1 PTGIAHVN
9 GLFSNVPPD
18 TYTIRASKTGS
29 CDATSGNVVVGN
41 PPVCGGALCT
51 YTQGAYGS
59 AGGKMCD
66 GKGNQ
71 YSTFNAIKAAID
83 AWPGD
88 QIVLG
93 TAARSVIIAK
103 SDAQK
108 VLDYLPGGGKSAK
121 FKHAGTLSINTTSG
135 NSSFRSLYTSTIGKN
150 RYKINNTLLAQ
161 TMTLALNMGFSSG
174 LSGFKLEGNKYLVTA
189 KVAGCGSNTMV
200 PCSYTN
206 TWIRGD
212 VVAALGGNKTVGDL
226 FALANK
232 ALGGDPVG
240 VSLDA
245 IANVVDAIN
254 NAFDGC
260 RLFVRYADAPVSC
273 DAIVS
278 TSTYKK
284 DVASSTLLAETRLS
298 VTAYPNPYSDRLRFV
313 ITSPVSG
320 QATLELYNIL
330 GQKMRMIY
338 RGNISAG
345 VSQVVEYNVPMV
357 NQGNLLYI
365 LRVDGKQ
372 VDGKLFHLK
381 Q

>member
-1 PTGIAHVN
+1 IVQAN
-9 GLFSNVPPD
+9 GVFSNVPPG

-29 CDATSGNVVVGN
+29 CDATSGNVMVGN
-41 PPVCGGALCT
+41 PPVCGGTLCT

-66 GKGNQ
+66 GKGKQ
-71 YSTFNAIKAAID
+71 YTTFNAIKAAI
-83 AWPGD
+83 AASPNGK
-88 QIVLG
+88 IVLG
-93 TAARSVIIAK
+93 TAARSVVITVN
-103 SDAQK
+103 DVQK

-121 FKHAGTLSINTTSG
+121 FKHDGPLSISTTNG
-135 NSSFRSLYTSTIGKN
+135 NSSFRSLYTAMISKN

-174 LSGFKLEGNKYLVTA
+174 LSSFKLEGNKYLVTA
-189 KVAGCGSNTMV
+189 NVAGCGSSTMV
-200 PCSYTN
+200 PCSYRN

-212 VVAALGGNKTVGDL
+212 VVAKLGNNKTVGGLLD
-226 FALANK
+226 LANR
-232 ALGGDPVG
+232 ALGGENVG

-278 TSTYKK
+278 TSTYKQ

-320 QATLELYNIL
+320 QATLELYNML

-365 LRVDGKQ
+365 LRVNDKQ

-381 Q
+381 R